1 MSSPLHAV
9 GLMTG
14 RRMAMYLGSDPFSLV
29 LALLMVVVWVALS
42 IAALT
47 L

>member
-1 MSSPLHAV
+1 
-9 GLMTG
+9 
-14 RRMAMYLGSDPFSLV
+14 MAMYLGSDPFSLV